1 MTKNNIINYKNPTKN
16 IVKDT
21 LSEFLKESAQ
31 KMLKIAVEKE
41 VQNFISN
48 YQEKKLSNGKKQVV
62 RNGYLPERNIQT
74 GIGEISVSVP
84 RVRDRGD
91 EGIKFTSSLI
101 PQYMRRTVTMDVLLP
116 LLYLKGI
123 STKDFAD
130 SFEPILGTK
139 PKNMSTNVI
148 SRLKSGWHE
157 EYEKW
162 QNRDLS
168 QKKYV
173 YFWVDGIYL
182 QARMESDKNCI
193 LVIIGADSYGNKEV
207 VGIYDGIRESKASW
221 RDLLLDLK
229 SRGLNQGPMLAVG
242 DGALGFWGAITE
254 IYPQTKHQ
262 RCWVHK
268 TANILNKL
276 PKSMQSKAKSMI
288 QNIYLAE
295 CEEDARNALKKFIS
309 RYEAK
314 YPKAVSCLLK
324 NEEELFTFFDFP
336 AEHWIHLRTTNPIE
350 STFSTVKHRT
360 RKSKNCFSTKTI
372 IAAVFKLSM
381 EAQKRWKPLRGK
393 HRIAQVI
400 NMQKFIDGIHENEF
414 STSNSHLNNTNSYVA

>member
-1 MTKNNIINYKNPTKN
+1 M
-16 IVKDT
+16 
-21 LSEFLKESAQ
+21 E
-31 KMLKIAVEKE
+31 
-41 VQNFISN
+41 NFISN
-48 YQEKKLSNGKKQVV
+48 HGEKKLSNGNQQVV

-74 GIGEISVSVP
+74 GIGEVSVSMP
-84 RVRDRGD
+84 RVRDRGK

-101 PQYMRRTVTMDVLLP
+101 PQYMRRSVTMDVLLP

-130 SFEPILGTK
+130 SFEPILGKK
-139 PKNMSTNVI
+139 PKNMSPNVI
-148 SRLKSGWHE
+148 SRLKAGWYE

-162 QNRDLS
+162 QKRDLS
-168 QKKYV
+168 LKNYV
-173 YFWVDGIYL
+173 YFWVDGVYL

-193 LVIIGADSYGNKEV
+193 LVIIGADSNGHKEV
-207 VGIYDGIRESKASW
+207 VAIYDGIRESKASW
-221 RDLLLDLK
+221 RELLLDLK
-229 SRGLNQGPMLAVG
+229 SRGLRDGPRLAVG
-242 DGALGFWGAITE
+242 DGALGFWGAVTE
-254 IYPQTKHQ
+254 VYPHTQHQ

-276 PKSMQSKAKSMI
+276 PKSMHSTAKSMI
-288 QNIYLAE
+288 HNIYLAE
-295 CEEDARNALKKFIS
+295 CVEDARSALKKFIS

-314 YPKAVSCLLK
+314 YPKAISCLLK
-324 NEEELFTFFDFP
+324 NEEELFAFFNFP

-360 RKSKNCFSTKTI
+360 KKSKNCFSTKTI

-393 HRIAQVI
+393 HRISQVI
-400 NMQKFIDGIHENEF
+400 DMHKFVDGIHINEF
-414 STSNSHLNNTNSYVA
+414 SNANNDLNNTQSYVA